1 MQKRPEGASGGS
13 VQPILHQSRLH
24 PTFKYGIPIKE
35 RIREFTGYTACF
47 DPATRNPAWVLER
60 ITKDSVRGEGK
71 RAEQFIEDKVRA
83 QPGIYAQR

>member
-1 MQKRPEGASGGS
+1 MQPT
-13 VQPILHQSRLH
+13 VDQSRLH

-60 ITKDSVRGEGK
+60 ITKDNLRGEGK
-71 RAEQFIEDKVRA
+71 RADQFIEDKVRT
-83 QPGIYAQR
+83 QTSQVPYT